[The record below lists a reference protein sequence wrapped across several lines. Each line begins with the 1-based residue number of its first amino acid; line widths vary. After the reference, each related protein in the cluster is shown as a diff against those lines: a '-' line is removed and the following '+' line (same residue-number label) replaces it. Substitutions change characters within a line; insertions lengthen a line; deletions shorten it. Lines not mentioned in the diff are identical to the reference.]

1 MVVIAA
7 RSSDLGMVEESNG
20 RNNKIMRLTS
30 YRNAKIQE
38 QEKIRN
44 NCERK
49 NREIHLEWTW
59 SMKTY
64 DMLPKAKMK
73 SYKYRP
79 HG

>member
-7 RSSDLGMVEESNG
+7 RSSDLGKVEESNG
-20 RNNKIMRLTS
+20 RKIRIMRL
-30 YRNAKIQE
+30 RVIGMRKFKNKR
-38 QEKIRN
+38 KLKN

-49 NREIHLEWTW
+49 NSEIILEWTW

-79 HG
+79 HD